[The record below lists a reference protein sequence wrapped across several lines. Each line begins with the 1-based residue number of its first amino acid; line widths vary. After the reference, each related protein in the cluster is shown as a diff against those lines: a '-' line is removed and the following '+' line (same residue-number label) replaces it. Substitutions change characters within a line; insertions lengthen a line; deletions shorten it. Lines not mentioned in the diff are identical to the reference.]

1 MVSQNKM
8 ELRTYVRNR
17 TLLGVSLK
25 EIYEELKSVHGNVTV
40 SLSTICRWMKK
51 FKSGNFSVEN
61 APYSGRPKSAMT
73 KMNVDAVKSMVTEDA
88 RYTVL
93 DIAKSLRMSSGTVH
107 QIRTKELNLQKIS
120 ARWVSHLLTDEQKE
134 KRVKLSKNLLKK
146 FKKCD
151 KRKLCN
157 LLTGDETWVYYFEPQ
172 RKVDNRMWLK
182 KGSRRPIVAK
192 RSQSAK
198 KVLYSVFF
206 DSSGPVVQIPTP
218 HGRTINGHYYTNK
231 VLKASAHSFKR
242 LLHGF

>member
-1 MVSQNKM
+1 MVSKNKM

-25 EIYEELKSVHGNVTV
+25 EIYEELKSVHGNVTF

-51 FKSGNFSVEN
+51 FKSGNLSVEN
-61 APYSGRPKSAMT
+61 APYSGTPKSAMT
-73 KMNVDAVKSMVTEDA
+73 KMNVDAVKSMITEDA

-93 DIAKSLRMSSGTVH
+93 DIAKSLGMSSGTVH
-107 QIRTKELNLQKIS
+107 KILSKELNLQKIS
-120 ARWVSHLLTDEQKE
+120 TRWVPHLMTEEQKE
-134 KRVKLSKNLLKK
+134 KRVKLFKNLLKK

-151 KRKLCN
+151 KRKLYN

-218 HGRTINGHYYTNK
+218 HGSTINGYYYTNK
-231 VLKASAHSFKR
+231 ALKKVKAV
-242 LLHGF
+242 

>member
-1 MVSQNKM
+1 M
-8 ELRTYVRNR
+8 EM
-17 TLLGVSLK
+17 SLF
-25 EIYEELKSVHGNVTV
+25 
-40 SLSTICRWMKK
+40 RWVQFVGGWKNL
-51 FKSGNFSVEN
+51 NFSVEN

-93 DIAKSLRMSSGTVH
+93 DIAKSLGMSSGTVH
-107 QIRTKELNLQKIS
+107 KILTKEWNLQKIS
-120 ARWVSHLLTDEQKE
+120 ARWMPHLLTDEQKE
-134 KRVKLSKNLLKK
+134 KREKLSKNLLKK

-172 RKVDNRMWLK
+172 RKADNRMLLK

-198 KVLYSVFF
+198 KFYIVFSLTRV
-206 DSSGPVVQIPTP
+206 D
-218 HGRTINGHYYTNK
+218 
-231 VLKASAHSFKR
+231 L
-242 LLHGF
+242 